1 MAANGFYV
9 YAFEANPLVF
19 DIMNISVKINKFD
32 NIKSFNFGVSDK
44 VGKAKIDNFN
54 ENNIGGQSL
63 KIGEGEIELKPLDDI
78 EFHKKISVI
87 KIDVEGMEINV
98 LKGAKN
104 TINNYRPMLYI
115 EAININDTRALHA
128 AQLVRDCLRNMGR
141 TVAASEVTV
150 LGASYREDVGDT
162 RYSGSEIIVRKLTE
176 MGATVKAHD
185 PYVQHWWELEN
196 QEKYPAAGVS
206 WSRFF
211 RNQEEL
217 QGFKMTS
224 DLAEALKGADAI
236 VLAVRHRP
244 YLDLSPD
251 EVVRMA
257 GGPLAVIDC
266 FGILNDARIER
277 FFELDC
283 EVKGLGRGHINRI
296 KDKVRKEKIRP
307 LSSAT

>member
-1 MAANGFYV
+1 
-9 YAFEANPLVF
+9 
-19 DIMNISVKINKFD
+19 
-32 NIKSFNFGVSDK
+32 
-44 VGKAKIDNFN
+44 
-54 ENNIGGQSL
+54 
-63 KIGEGEIELKPLDDI
+63 
-78 EFHKKISVI
+78 
-87 KIDVEGMEINV
+87 
-98 LKGAKN
+98 
-104 TINNYRPMLYI
+104 
-115 EAININDTRALHA
+115 
-128 AQLVRDCLRNMGR
+128 MGR